1 MVTPWWQG
9 AVIYQ
14 IYPRSFCDSNGD
26 GIGDLKGVESKLD
39 YIASL
44 GVDAIWLSPI
54 HPSPNRDFGYDV
66 SDFNG
71 IAPEFGAMADFERLI
86 KEAHRRN
93 LKVIMD
99 EVLSHTSDQH
109 KWFLESLKSRAN
121 DKSDWYVWADP
132 REDGTPPNNWLSV
145 FGGPAWSYHPL
156 RRQYYFHKF
165 LKQQPKLNLYN
176 RAARAAAID
185 VLKFWLDRGV
195 DGFRLDVANSYLH
208 DAELRDNPAV
218 PMTERTAHHWAHAPN
233 LQRRIRDSN
242 LPENREVL
250 DEIRA
255 AVDTYKDRFVFGE
268 FSEEPGLLSHFAGAT
283 HGLHTGYTF
292 TFLEDRSFKPQV
304 FAEHYEF
311 LNAIEG
317 LWPCATFSNH
327 DVTRTVT
334 RYGRTME
341 SDPALAKLALT
352 LLMTLKGTVLL
363 FQGEELGL
371 PDGPIERHQI
381 HDPVGELYFPYSKG
395 RDPCRTPMPWVAGK
409 PNIGFSYGEPWLP
422 MAPAHKA
429 LAAAGQEHDKD
440 SVLWFARR
448 LIELRKQHPAL
459 VRGDMKITE
468 ASSQILAFE
477 RIRGDDH
484 ILCFF
489 NLSASAAVLARSKHD
504 TRRTLLEVGTCEHN
518 QGSISLGARSALITS
533 AAMYRFEVHK

>member
-1 MVTPWWQG
+1 MVTPWWQA

-26 GIGDLKGVESKLD
+26 GIGDLKGIESKLD

-86 KEAHRRN
+86 TEAHRRN

-109 KWFLESLKSRAN
+109 AWFLESLKSPSN

-176 RAARAAAID
+176 RDARTAAID

-218 PMTERTAHHWAHAPN
+218 PMAERTAHHWAHAPN

-255 AVDTYKDRFVFGE
+255 AVDGYKDRFVFGE

-304 FAEHYEF
+304 FAEHYQF

-341 SDPALAKLALT
+341 ADPALAKLALT

-395 RDPCRTPMPWVAGK
+395 RDPCRTPMPWVADK

-459 VRGDMKITE
+459 ARGDMRITE
-468 ASSQILAFE
+468 ASGQILAFE

-484 ILCFF
+484 ILCTF
-489 NLSASAAVLARSKHD
+489 NLSASAAPLERERHD
-504 TRRTLLEVGTCEHN
+504 PRRILLEIGTREHN
-518 QGSISLGARSALITS
+518 QGSINLGARSALITS
-533 AAMYRFEVHK
+533 AATRSFGAHR